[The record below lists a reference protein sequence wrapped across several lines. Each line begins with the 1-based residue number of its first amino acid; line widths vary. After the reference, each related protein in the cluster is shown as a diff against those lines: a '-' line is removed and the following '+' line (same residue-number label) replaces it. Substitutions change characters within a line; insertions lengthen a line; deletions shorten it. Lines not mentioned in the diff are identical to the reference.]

1 MYHHVHMRTCFASFV
16 DFFAEIC
23 YFFAIQKTISQRTW
37 RLLRQPNIQ
46 PEFSHRICYIS
57 TYARPNVSLISY
69 IFFSIRF
76 FFTDT
81 DDSQDSR
88 GREGKIFF
96 SNLPLPPAHE
106 HWEIYLQLCMW
117 DDYQVFLIA
126 TLVFTRLLLNE
137 IYQLIKLPFAWLT
150 DGTMLVSYIS
160 ISGLYWEK
168 IPGNLKQ
175 IDSGPY
181 NVVWGVNR
189 YNRIFCRIG
198 IQSETWVNF
207 YCSFVRQIASWFLLV
222 SLKLLLLELYLS
234 LVKRKKAR
242 QIFRKTNISYPR
254 YVHVTEFRRFFE
266 LALILD
272 VYVTLYWFSVQTFT
286 LLHRKQPLRGCSEKS
301 YLKIWAIS
309 LRITCK
315 EWFTFLSKHAR

>member
-1 MYHHVHMRTCFASFV
+1 M
-16 DFFAEIC
+16 
-23 YFFAIQKTISQRTW
+23 
-37 RLLRQPNIQ
+37 
-46 PEFSHRICYIS
+46 
-57 TYARPNVSLISY
+57 SY

-81 DDSQDSR
+81 DDSHDSK

-96 SNLPLPPAHE
+96 STLPLPPAHE
-106 HWEIYLQLCMW
+106 HWDIYLQLCMW
-117 DDYQVFLIA
+117 DDYHVFLIA

-137 IYQLIKLPFAWLT
+137 IYQLIELPLAWLI
-150 DGTMLVSYIS
+150 DDAMFVSYIS

-198 IQSETWVNF
+198 IQPETWVNF

-234 LVKRKKAR
+234 LVKR
-242 QIFRKTNISYPR
+242 
-254 YVHVTEFRRFFE
+254 
-266 LALILD
+266 
-272 VYVTLYWFSVQTFT
+272 
-286 LLHRKQPLRGCSEKS
+286 
-301 YLKIWAIS
+301 
-309 LRITCK
+309 
-315 EWFTFLSKHAR
+315 